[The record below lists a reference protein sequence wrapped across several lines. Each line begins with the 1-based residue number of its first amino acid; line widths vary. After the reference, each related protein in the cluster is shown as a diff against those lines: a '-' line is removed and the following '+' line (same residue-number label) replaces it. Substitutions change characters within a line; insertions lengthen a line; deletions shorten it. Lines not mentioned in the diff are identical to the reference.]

1 MKSIVFGVILFLLA
15 PSLWAL
21 SLDDRLKVAE
31 QRLVDLERLYLEE
44 KRKNTEVQTEL
55 QKRITSLQAANRGFL
70 EEVESLK
77 KDLSQVGQDSEL
89 GQQGTRRVQA
99 KLEELEQAQAAHTLE
114 LFELKEMIK
123 AQREA
128 SEAAVLAED
137 RGFAE
142 AQAAFGAKQYQ
153 RTAELALGLYKKAPK
168 SPLADDALFMAGYAK
183 FLAEAYGEANGHF
196 SELIKLYPDS
206 PKLIEAHWR
215 LSLGLEKLGE
225 SEAALVHLQLVIS
238 QTQNPELAAL
248 ATPKLAAIKALA
260 QPAPVADPQ
269 AKTEEKPKAQAKEKT
284 KEKPKKK
291 TKTKPITTAPA
302 DSP

>member
-1 MKSIVFGVILFLLA
+1 M
-15 PSLWAL
+15 
-21 SLDDRLKVAE
+21 
-31 QRLVDLERLYLEE
+31 
-44 KRKNTEVQTEL
+44 
-55 QKRITSLQAANRGFL
+55 
-70 EEVESLK
+70 
-77 KDLSQVGQDSEL
+77 
-89 GQQGTRRVQA
+89 
-99 KLEELEQAQAAHTLE
+99 
-114 LFELKEMIK
+114 
-123 AQREA
+123 
-128 SEAAVLAED
+128 
-137 RGFAE
+137 
-142 AQAAFGAKQYQ
+142 
-153 RTAELALGLYKKAPK
+153 
-168 SPLADDALFMAGYAK
+168 
-183 FLAEAYGEANGHF
+183 AEAYAEANGHF